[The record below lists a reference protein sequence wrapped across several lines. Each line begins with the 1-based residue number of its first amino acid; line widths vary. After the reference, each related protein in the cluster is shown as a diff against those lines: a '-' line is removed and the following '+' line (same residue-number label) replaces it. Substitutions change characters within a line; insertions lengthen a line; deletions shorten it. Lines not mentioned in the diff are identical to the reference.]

1 MRKATIIM
9 AVLALALA
17 ACGDDAEPEAALTTT
32 TKAVAAVQAVTTT
45 TNRAPV
51 ATTIGPATSS
61 CEPVGFTPDS
71 EDVASDI
78 RATGLSCAAASAFV
92 RAAGQVTSSG
102 GPQEVHVEGYHCV
115 RTATYEEPL
124 PRSSY
129 ECTDGART
137 VTFVRS

>member
-1 MRKATIIM
+1 M
-9 AVLALALA
+9 AALALALV
-17 ACGDDAEPEAALTTT
+17 ACGDDAEPEAGPTTT
-32 TKAVAAVQAVTTT
+32 TRIVVESGTATTST
-45 TNRAPV
+45 RPPAV

-78 RATGLSCAAASAFV
+78 RATGLSCAEASVFV

-102 GPQEVHVEGYHCV
+102 GPEEVDVDGYRCV
-115 RTATYEEPL
+115 RTASQEDPL

-129 ECTDGART
+129 ECTNGPRT
-137 VTFVRS
+137 VSFVRS